1 MMTVV
6 TGMGSGTE
14 AATMSDADNKLQ
26 HDEWG
31 DVCPICAQIVEYEVW
46 PREVEC
52 GTRLDSPEVSRGELA
67 PPCPVC
73 GNETLMMNWLTMPT
87 KAGRGFVHNMILYC
101 PSCDTG
107 MRHDGTDAVTNKPK
121 IVGKW
126 PVGQFPPREML
137 MLKGFFRVRNF
148 PCLDDGWDAM
158 GTGVRPLDRSEI
170 MQRFYEWTNDEA
182 VALADDSTNPL
193 RTVKKKREKK
203 YWWS

>member
-1 MMTVV
+1 
-6 TGMGSGTE
+6 
-14 AATMSDADNKLQ
+14 
-26 HDEWG
+26 
-31 DVCPICAQIVEYEVW
+31 
-46 PREVEC
+46 
-52 GTRLDSPEVSRGELA
+52 
-67 PPCPVC
+67 
-73 GNETLMMNWLTMPT
+73 
-87 KAGRGFVHNMILYC
+87 
-101 PSCDTG
+101 
-107 MRHDGTDAVTNKPK
+107 
-121 IVGKW
+121 
-126 PVGQFPPREML
+126 